1 MTGEQ
6 QRETDEKVF
15 KALAD
20 SSRRALLDAL
30 YVQNGQTLSELQTR
44 LPMTRFGVMKHL
56 QILED
61 AGLLTTRKA
70 GREKYHYLNPV
81 PIQVVY
87 ERWVNKYAQPWAR
100 ALIGLKTTLEDT
112 QTMTETQTHVMEIFI
127 RTTPQ
132 RLWQALT
139 DGEMTRQYYFASTVQ
154 SDWSNGA
161 AYVYTNP
168 AGGTLVDGEVLE
180 ADPPRRL
187 VTTFRPVFAGEAGA
201 DYRSQVTY
209 EIEQVGA
216 ACKLTLT
223 HAGLLPEHPLNASM
237 ITGWAQILSGLKTLL
252 ETGEPLEMPA

>member
-1 MTGEQ
+1 MTGAQ
-6 QRETDEKVF
+6 HSETDEKVF

-20 SSRRALLDAL
+20 ASRRTLLDAL
-30 YVQNGQTLSELQTR
+30 YQRNGQTLSDLQAR

-61 AGLLTTRKA
+61 AGLLTTRKI

-100 ALIGLKTTLEDT
+100 ALINLKTTLEDT
-112 QTMTETQTHVMEIFI
+112 QMMTETHTHVMEIFI
-127 RTTPQ
+127 RTTPE

-139 DGEMTRQYYFASTVQ
+139 DGEMTRQYYFASPVT
-154 SDWSNGA
+154 SDWTAGA
-161 AYVYTNP
+161 PYVYTHP
-168 AGGTLVDGEVLE
+168 SGSTLVDGEVIE

-187 VTTFRPVFAGEAGA
+187 VTTFRPLYGGEAGA

-209 EIEQVGA
+209 EIEQVGTT
-216 ACKLTLT
+216 CKLTLT
-223 HAGLLPEHPLNASM
+223 HDGLQPGHPLNAGM

-252 ETGEPLEMPA
+252 ETGEPLELPA